1 MQDGINR
8 IVKKEI
14 SNETQI
20 GWIRISN
27 DFVDNFLFED
37 KRFVDIPIT
46 ALRILANIISI
57 VRDEQFRPEDRPTQL
72 SLFEDDFETEH
83 NTFAR
88 IKIRN
93 TEISP
98 SRSYKQIA
106 KAYEFLT
113 KFRMDWY
120 SSKNSQGRLIKTYGG
135 LISTPTKD
143 ERGYTVFLISSY
155 WLKKL
160 IVLPQYNKIL
170 FDLAYHLT
178 NNKQVIFAIWLT
190 RIPEDGTILKLDTFN
205 KKFGLEYEN
214 AGDFCSK
221 FLRPIKKSL
230 DMVNDISFNYQFTHD
245 RIKIIPYK
253 KEVKRNPALKQ
264 ETRISYRLSYFKKR
278 FKLDDNQLYRLKKV
292 FETDVKLVEASY
304 KDFVKI
310 NRNRKLKSTH
320 FVGEIFLKELQTFI
334 IKNYKQSKA
343 AERFPDGFP
352 ILLE

>member
-14 SNETQI
+14 SNDTQI

-27 DFVDNFLFED
+27 DFVDNFLFEE
-37 KRFVDIPIT
+37 KKFADIPIT

-72 SLFEDDFETEH
+72 SLFEEYFETEH

-93 TEISP
+93 TAISP

-106 KAYEFLT
+106 EAYEFLT
-113 KFRMDWY
+113 KFRMQWY
-120 SSKNSQGRLIKTYGG
+120 SSTNSQGRLIKTYGG
-135 LISTPTKD
+135 LISNATKD
-143 ERGYTVFLISSY
+143 ERGYTVFLISSF

-160 IVLPQYNKIL
+160 IVLPQYNRIM

-178 NNKQVIFAIWLT
+178 NNKHVIFAIWIT
-190 RIPEDGTILKLDTFN
+190 RIPEDGTLLKLETFN
-205 KKFGLEYEN
+205 KKFGLDYKN

-230 DMVNDISFNYQFTHD
+230 DLFNDLSFNYQYTHD

-253 KEVKRNPALKQ
+253 KDVKRNLALKH
-264 ETRISYRLSYFKKR
+264 ETRITYRLYYLKKR
-278 FKLDDNQLYRLKKV
+278 FKLDDNQLCRLKKV
-292 FETDVKLVEASY
+292 FETDAKLIETSY
-304 KDFVKI
+304 RDFVKT
-310 NRNRKLKSTH
+310 NRDRKLKCT
-320 FVGEIFLKELQTFI
+320 FFTGEIFLLELQTFI
-334 IKNYKQSKA
+334 IKNYKESKA
-343 AERFPDGFP
+343 AEKFPDAFP
-352 ILLE
+352 II